1 LPEDRKIA
9 VICASG
15 YPQLGREQHAPGA
28 RYKDVEN
35 VAGGMT
41 AFTESK

>member
-15 YPQLGREQHAPGA
+15 YRSSVASRMLQA
-28 RYKDVEN
+28 RGYKDVEN